1 MQNIRESD
9 AAAENVVFAT
19 KIEDVIGG
27 ITLAAADFVD
37 GSIVPAGTLVYK
49 DVNGLYH
56 ALKTAKATA
65 TATNVA
71 TTYQVAKGHNFKV
84 GEFFAALPGAKSYD
98 ITAIDKSNAAYDVIT
113 VSTTL
118 GAVISVGQGFFQ
130 ALAAVASTSAVIATP
145 TAITGHTVEINA
157 GDNNTVDAW
166 LRASVIEANAPV
178 ATAALKALVPQILY
192 LP

>member
-84 GEFFAALPGAKSYD
+84 GEFLQPY
-98 ITAIDKSNAAYDVIT
+98 
-113 VSTTL
+113 
-118 GAVISVGQGFFQ
+118 Q
-130 ALAAVASTSAVIATP
+130 
-145 TAITGHTVEINA
+145 E
-157 GDNNTVDAW
+157 
-166 LRASVIEANAPV
+166 
-178 ATAALKALVPQILY
+178 QIV
-192 LP
+192 